1 MKRTR
6 AGGEGDGEVTGLAF
20 LGHQLLD
27 RKSVV

>member
-20 LGHQLLD
+20 LGHQLLPLLQ
-27 RKSVV
+27 